1 MEGCAGIRN
10 GQGTAI
16 LDRNNLREIS
26 RPHFGDT
33 HARGNTTS
41 FGLELWADAYVSEHR
56 FA

>member
-16 LDRNNLREIS
+16 LDRKVPRVVS

-33 HARGNTTS
+33 RARGNTTS
-41 FGLELWADAYVSEHR
+41 YGLEFWADVYESEH
-56 FA
+56 